1 MKRLAVFLLS
11 VLSFACCVQA
21 AEDLPD
27 DERLVTRISSA
38 FADNAEYA
46 DALVQVH
53 SERGFILLTGQVT
66 SEAARNGATNTV
78 VFASQE
84 IRRIINEL
92 AVVDVVDRS
101 TAEADAALLG
111 TVEAALQELDASL
124 AEKTLVVV
132 HRAQVYLLGAMTS
145 EEQSQVAKRVASIP
159 GVAGIRTAFEVL

>member
-1 MKRLAVFLLS
+1 MKQFAVLALS
-11 VLSFACCVQA
+11 VLSFVTCVQA

-27 DERLVTRISSA
+27 DERLVARISSA
-38 FADNAEYA
+38 FANNEAYE

-66 SEAARNGATNTV
+66 SEAARNAATNTV

-92 AVVDVVDRS
+92 AVVEAVDRS
-101 TAEADAALLG
+101 TAEADAVLLA
-111 TVEAALQELDASL
+111 TVETALRDMDAAL

-145 EEQSQVAKRVASIP
+145 DEQGQVARRVAPIP

>member
-1 MKRLAVFLLS
+1 MTRFATLVLLTLSLAGT
-11 VLSFACCVQA
+11 ARA

-27 DERLVTRISSA
+27 DERLVARISSA
-38 FADNAEYA
+38 FADNAQYE

-66 SEAARNGATNTV
+66 SEAARNAATNTV

-92 AVVDVVDRS
+92 AVVAAVDRS
-101 TAEADAALLG
+101 TADSDAALLA
-111 TVEAALQELDASL
+111 TVEDALQDLDAEL
-124 AEKTLVVV
+124 ADKTRVVV
-132 HRAQVYLLGAMTS
+132 HRAQVYLLGALAS
-145 EEQSQVAKRVASIP
+145 DEQSQVANRVASIP